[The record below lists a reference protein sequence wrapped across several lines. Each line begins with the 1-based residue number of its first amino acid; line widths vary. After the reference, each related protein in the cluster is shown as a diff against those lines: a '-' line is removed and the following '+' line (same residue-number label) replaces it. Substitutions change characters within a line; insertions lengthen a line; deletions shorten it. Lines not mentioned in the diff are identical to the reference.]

1 MIAWTNR
8 RRRAAR
14 AAIGALAIG
23 AALLST
29 GCATITT
36 NPSQNVAILT
46 DPEGAACTFMR
57 DGKVVG
63 VVNPTPG
70 SLTVQKSHADITVE
84 CTKKD
89 FLPAKGVVGSKFQAM
104 TLGNI
109 IFGGIIG
116 IAVDLASGATA
127 EYVGEVRITLVP
139 AQFATAAERDA
150 FFDRRR
156 AEFVAE
162 AAQVKERIGRMCTND
177 CDQQLAAAAA
187 EERAGLDRIEAG
199 RAAAVVKGP

>member
-1 MIAWTNR
+1 MLL
-8 RRRAAR
+8 
-14 AAIGALAIG
+14 LAIG
-23 AALLST
+23 AAVLST

-36 NPSQNVAILT
+36 NPSQNVTILT
-46 DPEGAACTFMR
+46 DPEGAACTFTR

-70 SLTVQKSHADITVE
+70 SLAVQKSHADISVE
-84 CTKKD
+84 CTKAD
-89 FLPAKGVVGSKFQAM
+89 HLPAKGVIGSKFQAM

-127 EYVGEVRITLVP
+127 EYAGQIRITLVP
-139 AQFATAAERDA
+139 AQFASAAERDA

-156 AEFVAE
+156 AEFAGE
-162 AAQVKERIGRMCTND
+162 AAQVRERIGKMCTSD

-187 EERAGLDRIEAG
+187 EERAGLERIEAG
-199 RAAAVVKGP
+199 RASAVVKSP